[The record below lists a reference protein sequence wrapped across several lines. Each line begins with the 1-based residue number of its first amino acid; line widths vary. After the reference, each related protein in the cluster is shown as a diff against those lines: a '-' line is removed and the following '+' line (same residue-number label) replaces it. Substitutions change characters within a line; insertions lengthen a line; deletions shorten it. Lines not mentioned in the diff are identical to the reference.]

1 MQKKEILTSLQS
13 IQQDLSRQ
21 SGVDQETLEHLHSLV
36 ANMEKLVQRAE
47 ALRKAEVEPIA
58 SQWQQTLRRF
68 ESEHP
73 HLTDLI
79 ARVTDGLANLGI

>member
-1 MQKKEILTSLQS
+1 MQKKEILASLRS
-13 IQQDLSRQ
+13 IQQDLTRQ
-21 SGVDQETLEHLHSLV
+21 SGVDQDTLEHLRSLV
-36 ANMEKLVQRAE
+36 ADMERLVEQAE
-47 ALRKAEVEPIA
+47 EVRKTEVEPIA
-58 SQWQQTLRRF
+58 SQWQETLRRF

>member
-1 MQKKEILTSLQS
+1 MQKKEILSSLRD
-13 IQQDLSRQ
+13 IQEDLSRQ
-21 SGVDQETLEHLHSLV
+21 SGVDHETLDHLHTLV
-36 ANMEKLVQRAE
+36 TDMERLVQQTDE
-47 ALRKAEVEPIA
+47 VRKAEVEPIA
-58 SQWQQTLRRF
+58 SRWQKTLRRF